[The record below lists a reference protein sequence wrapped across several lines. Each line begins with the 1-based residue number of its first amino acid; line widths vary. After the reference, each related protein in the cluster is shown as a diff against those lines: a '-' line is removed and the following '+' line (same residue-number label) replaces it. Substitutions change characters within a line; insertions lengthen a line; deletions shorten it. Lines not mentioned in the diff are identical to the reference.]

1 MRDKYAENITWC
13 KTWYEGPRK
22 TSISLPTRNDYVHS
36 SQKCIESSD
45 HEMISLCIR
54 GIKFGHPNGV
64 CETLEHFEQEN
75 IF

>member
-1 MRDKYAENITWC
+1 
-13 KTWYEGPRK
+13 
-22 TSISLPTRNDYVHS
+22 
-36 SQKCIESSD
+36 
-45 HEMISLCIR
+45 MISLCIR